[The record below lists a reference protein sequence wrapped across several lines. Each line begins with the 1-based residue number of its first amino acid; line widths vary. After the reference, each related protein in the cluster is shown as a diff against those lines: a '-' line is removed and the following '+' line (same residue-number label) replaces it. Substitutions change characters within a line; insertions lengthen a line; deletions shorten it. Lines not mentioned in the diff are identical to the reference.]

1 MNDNPNTWKGR
12 FVRFSQKVKKWKNY
26 GGMRVL
32 WKALEKGILVVTVF
46 LAAFATLLCTGI
58 IWMFRTWTNLTME
71 ELVYHLTGPLEG
83 TSTTVIW
90 SFLRCCV
97 VPSVLV
103 FVLLVVVFT
112 KLRKRNRVV
121 QAIEMGVVGFSL
133 LFSGSLTQYAWQKL
147 EISAFAQ
154 NQSTYSTFID
164 ENYVDPRSVELQF
177 PDKKRN
183 LIYIFLESMEMT
195 YADEASG
202 GAFEENY
209 IKELTKLAQDNEDFS
224 GDEEI
229 LNGGYSMPGSTWTI
243 AAMFSQMSGLPLSIS
258 IEDNAMD
265 TQQTFFSDV
274 VALGDILDTAGYR
287 QMLMIGSDATFGGRR
302 LFFTEHGGY
311 TIWDHNYAVGD
322 GGVLPEDYRVWWGYE
337 DEKLFAF
344 ARQQLEQMSESE
356 QPFNLTLLTVDTH
369 FEDGYLCPECPN
381 TYGEN
386 QYANVI
392 ACASRQVD
400 EFVHWVQQQDFYE
413 NTTIVLVGDHP
424 TMDSDF
430 CQDVSVDY
438 TRKVYVSYINS
449 AVSAQTNDYRN
460 YTTMDCFPTTLASLD
475 VEIEGDRLG
484 LGTNLFSDTWT
495 ISEQYGVEKVSSE
508 LKKKSQ
514 LMEQLAQIN
523 EDSPELLIRT
533 GRAPAGDVSAVI
545 RPQGEMLSIDI
556 INLRNLNHPV
566 SSVTVAAWAGDDQSD
581 LQWIEAEERPD
592 GTYYAEIPLS
602 GLRIGENPC
611 IVHVY
616 LTEESGTQY
625 FIGGAY
631 AITE

>member
-12 FVRFSQKVKKWKNY
+12 FVRFSQKLKKWMNY

-83 TSTTVIW
+83 TSTAVIW

-103 FVLLVVVFT
+103 FVLLIVLFT

-133 LFSGSLTQYAWQKL
+133 LCSGSLAQYAWQKL

-164 ENYVDPRSVELQF
+164 ENYVDPRSVELEF

-202 GAFEENY
+202 GAFEKNY

-322 GGVLPEDYRVWWGYE
+322 GGG
-337 DEKLFAF
+337 
-344 ARQQLEQMSESE
+344 
-356 QPFNLTLLTVDTH
+356 
-369 FEDGYLCPECPN
+369 
-381 TYGEN
+381 
-386 QYANVI
+386 
-392 ACASRQVD
+392 ASGR
-400 EFVHWVQQQDFYE
+400 
-413 NTTIVLVGDHP
+413 LSCMVG
-424 TMDSDF
+424 
-430 CQDVSVDY
+430 
-438 TRKVYVSYINS
+438 
-449 AVSAQTNDYRN
+449 
-460 YTTMDCFPTTLASLD
+460 L
-475 VEIEGDRLG
+475 
-484 LGTNLFSDTWT
+484 
-495 ISEQYGVEKVSSE
+495 
-508 LKKKSQ
+508 
-514 LMEQLAQIN
+514 
-523 EDSPELLIRT
+523 
-533 GRAPAGDVSAVI
+533 
-545 RPQGEMLSIDI
+545 
-556 INLRNLNHPV
+556 
-566 SSVTVAAWAGDDQSD
+566 
-581 LQWIEAEERPD
+581 
-592 GTYYAEIPLS
+592 
-602 GLRIGENPC
+602 
-611 IVHVY
+611 
-616 LTEESGTQY
+616 
-625 FIGGAY
+625 
-631 AITE
+631 